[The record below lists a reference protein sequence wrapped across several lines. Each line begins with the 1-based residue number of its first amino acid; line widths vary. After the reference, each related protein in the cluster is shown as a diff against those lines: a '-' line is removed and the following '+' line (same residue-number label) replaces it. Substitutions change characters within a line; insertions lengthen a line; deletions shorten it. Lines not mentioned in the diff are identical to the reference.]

1 MCACRANRG
10 GAAAVTGPGPA
21 PTPPHGTRTAR
32 RRWRVAAVAPSS
44 AAGLEFEWTHEL
56 SGHEFELKKAPEV
69 ARQRSNVSR
78 SRKTAWREASGVVAG
93 EGAGDSPTITHTT
106 PLLNHGGMRADS
118 EHLAPAAGAAIACA
132 FLALGLMLLRQM
144 ARQEQVLREILRMHQ
159 ELLDSTRLLILTQQE
174 IRSVT
179 AAGSE
184 VLKRRQSLTGS
195 PAGPAAGID
204 SDAGPWYRDT
214 GATLA
219 PARTGSR
226 VPAAP
231 RLESASQP
239 QTFPRSFSAPNEL
252 AQAGP
257 RQIVATSSQTVRFS
271 RCTSGP
277 AGSRDL
283 VPAAP
288 RLASAQPRRPRSSTS
303 SGISFC
309 KPSARGPPPRRFL
322 TESA

>member
-1 MCACRANRG
+1 M
-10 GAAAVTGPGPA
+10 
-21 PTPPHGTRTAR
+21 
-32 RRWRVAAVAPSS
+32 PS
-44 AAGLEFEWTHEL
+44 
-56 SGHEFELKKAPEV
+56 
-69 ARQRSNVSR
+69 
-78 SRKTAWREASGVVAG
+78 
-93 EGAGDSPTITHTT
+93 
-106 PLLNHGGMRADS
+106 LLNHGGMRADS

-184 VLKRRQSLTGS
+184 VQK
-195 PAGPAAGID
+195 I
-204 SDAGPWYRDT
+204 
-214 GATLA
+214 
-219 PARTGSR
+219 
-226 VPAAP
+226 
-231 RLESASQP
+231 
-239 QTFPRSFSAPNEL
+239 

-283 VPAAP
+283 APAAP
-288 RLASAQPRRPRSSTS
+288 RLASQPQTLSQEPPRLGSAAPRRVGVPTGSRDLAHVAAAGFSRCPSGSSHSVVSQRQHQLSQSAQPRRPRSSTS

-309 KPSARGPPPRRFL
+309 KPAAPPPPL
-322 TESA
+322 PH

>member
-1 MCACRANRG
+1 M
-10 GAAAVTGPGPA
+10 
-21 PTPPHGTRTAR
+21 
-32 RRWRVAAVAPSS
+32 
-44 AAGLEFEWTHEL
+44 
-56 SGHEFELKKAPEV
+56 
-69 ARQRSNVSR
+69 
-78 SRKTAWREASGVVAG
+78 
-93 EGAGDSPTITHTT
+93 
-106 PLLNHGGMRADS
+106 
-118 EHLAPAAGAAIACA
+118 
-132 FLALGLMLLRQM
+132 
-144 ARQEQVLREILRMHQ
+144 
-159 ELLDSTRLLILTQQE
+159 
-174 IRSVT
+174 T

-239 QTFPRSFSAPNEL
+239 QTFPRSFSAPNKF

-283 VPAAP
+283 APAAP
-288 RLASAQPRRPRSSTS
+288 RLASQPQTLSQEPPRLGSAAPRRVSVPTGSRDLAHAAAAGFSRCPSGSSHSVVSQQQHQLSQSAEPRRPRSST
-303 SGISFC
+303 
-309 KPSARGPPPRRFL
+309 
-322 TESA
+322 